1 MRLLY
6 ESFIER
12 LPLNIRERLDS
23 AISEQSDL
31 NPNDRLHKG
40 VHIVLKEVFSII
52 DELKN
57 KTEMKVDVS
66 AKRNF
71 RITKNKKEIENKRRI
86 LKEEISLHKE
96 IAFQLA
102 SLGSYLID
110 SFKVT
115 EEFISLLEK
124 INHPYIEL
132 FIAYF
137 KEDPTNYQET
147 REKIDSIIKILEK
160 EKTYS
165 DEMKAFAIGIKSW
178 IYGEIGDIVI
188 LKEIY
193 KYLHEQFPKTTNI
206 VEIRGLQDAATNV
219 IWWMLHSGAEANI
232 EEMIT
237 FVEPYFHKY
246 KLYMSHTHLL
256 NLQGAIYSY
265 FGDNKCS
272 IEKFEELKTEHEKY
286 HDEYRLSIA
295 IGNLAESYFI
305 EGKILLAKEM
315 MEKAIALYKK
325 STDRWPYLYLT
336 EIGNMYYLTG
346 DNRAEESFLHAYEIQ
361 KKETTMFKAFILF
374 ELIHYYLRTEQ
385 LDKANQFI
393 VELKNLAKDLEAI
406 SINAQIDYLLG
417 YIEMLEQN
425 FSNAIKLMHNA
436 LELAQSSKDFD
447 LILSCNIQLAAIYL
461 QRYRLN
467 EQQSFLNNTLNH
479 LDTAIQFAIENQH
492 NQILSIGLVIRALLS
507 ASKGEYD
514 NAFQDLTK
522 VKDIINEIDY
532 DTWKREL
539 LQFEEKIIKAEKE
552 GKMVLDQES
561 IFQYILPQFKSM
573 LSFKLAERKTKESEV
588 IGLFVISESGVP
600 IYTKLS
606 KSLNA
611 DKMILSGLL
620 TAVNHLSESVVE
632 GKDKGRLREVL
643 YEKFW
648 ITIQPIKNGLVA
660 LIATEATAEVR
671 SWANTIATRIVE
683 VPVVISEM
691 TDELEVKIK
700 DIIKQMNIK

>member
-1 MRLLY
+1 MYHLF

-12 LPLNIRERLDS
+12 FPTDIQDRLNS
-23 AISEQSDL
+23 AVMEQSDL

-40 VHIVLKEVFSII
+40 VHVVLKEVLLAIE
-52 DELKN
+52 ELKN
-57 KTEMKVDVS
+57 KIALITHGTKKGYFGKGKIKKD
-66 AKRNF
+66 KRNQYK
-71 RITKNKKEIENKRRI
+71 ILSSEIS
-86 LKEEISLHKE
+86 LKEEIS
-96 IAFQLA
+96 FQLA
-102 SLGSYLID
+102 SLGCYLIH
-110 SFKVT
+110 SLKVT
-115 EEFISLLEK
+115 DDFISSLRK

-132 FIAYF
+132 FITYF
-137 KEDPTNYQET
+137 KEDPSNYQET
-147 REKIDSIIKILEK
+147 REKIDSLIGILEK
-160 EKTYS
+160 HQLYT
-165 DEMKAFAIGIKSW
+165 DEMKAFVLGIKSW
-178 IYGEIGDIVI
+178 IYGVIGDIVI

-193 KYLHEQFPKTTNI
+193 KYLYDKFPRTNNI
-206 VEIRGLQDAATNV
+206 IEIRGLQDAATNV

-237 FVEPYFHKY
+237 FVEPFFDKY
-246 KLYMSHTHLL
+246 TLYMSKTDFL

-265 FGDNKCS
+265 FGDNKQS
-272 IEKFEELKTEHEKY
+272 IRKFEELKEVHEKFY
-286 HDEYRLSIA
+286 DNYRLSIA

-315 MEKAIALYKK
+315 MEKAISLYKE
-325 STDRWPYLYLT
+325 STGRWPYLYLT
-336 EIGNMYYLTG
+336 EIGNMYFLTG
-346 DNRAEESFLHAYEIQ
+346 DIRAEESFLHAYEIQ

-374 ELIHYYLRTEQ
+374 ELIHFYLRTEQ
-385 LDKANQFI
+385 LDKANKFI
-393 VELKNLAKDLEAI
+393 IELKNLTKELEAI

-425 FSNAIKLMHNA
+425 FSYAIKLMHNA
-436 LELAQSSKDFD
+436 LELAQLAKDFD

-467 EQQSFLNNTLNH
+467 EQQSFLNSTLNH
-479 LDTAIQFAIENQH
+479 LDTAIQFAIENH
-492 NQILSIGLVIRALLS
+492 HTQILSIGLVVRALLS

-514 NAFQDLTK
+514 NAFQDLIK

-532 DTWKREL
+532 DNWKREL
-539 LQFEEKIIKAEKE
+539 MQFEEKIIQAEKK
-552 GKMVLDQES
+552 GKMELDQES

-573 LSFKLAERKTKESEV
+573 LSFKLAERKPIKSEV

-600 IYTKLS
+600 VYTKLG

-671 SWANTIATRIVE
+671 SWANTIAARIVE
-683 VPVVISEM
+683 VPIVISEM
-691 TDELEVKIK
+691 TNELEVYIK
-700 DIIKQMNIK
+700 DIIMQMNIK